1 MMERITE
8 YHNGVPT
15 IPHSKLVD
23 ACWKLADLEDLE
35 EQNRLFAIPVAI
47 GGSVYEVVSDDRFEP
62 YIEEYEATD
71 VSVRG
76 VKYNGEWTN
85 WNACNLY
92 TDYRE
97 AELALA
103 RLYEMERMFNE

>member
-1 MMERITE
+1 MIERITE
-8 YHNGVPT
+8 YHSGVPT
-15 IPHSKLVD
+15 ITHSKLAE
-23 ACWKLADLEDLE
+23 ACKVLAQLEDMD
-35 EQNRLFAIPVAI
+35 EQNRLFVLPVAV
-47 GGSVYEVVSDDRFEP
+47 GGSVYEIITDERTEP
-62 YIEEYEATD
+62 YIEEYEVTD
-71 VSVRG
+71 VSVKG

>member
-1 MMERITE
+1 MERITE

-35 EQNRLFAIPVAI
+35 EQNRLFALPVAI

-62 YIEEYEATD
+62 YIEEYEVTD
-71 VSVRG
+71 VSVKG
-76 VKYNGEWTN
+76 VKYAGDWASWEYS
-85 WNACNLY
+85 NLY
-92 TDYRE
+92 TSRE
-97 AELALA
+97 DAEKALED
-103 RLYEMERMFNE
+103 LKEMERMFDE